1 MKVTILNKLSTRL
14 ILIFLLIFIITI
26 SVYSFYTIKMI
37 HENLGQACT
46 QNAYNIS
53 DVIKKSTRYG
63 MLLNSREHV
72 EQIINTI
79 ATEKGV
85 MKIRIFNKNGMI
97 AYSSDSTELK
107 TIVDLEH
114 TACNSCHSI
123 KPIPT
128 TLPVKDLINK
138 SEGSL
143 VLVNPIINEQA
154 CYTADCHA
162 HKSTDK
168 LLGIIS
174 VQMSTETVDSIINQ
188 STNIFISGVIA
199 TFILLVIATIF
210 TIRYSVNKP
219 LRKIFVGI
227 QEIGKGNL
235 DYRIEL
241 NRSDELGLMAKEFN
255 SMTAKLKS
263 AYDEIKDW
271 NENLNKKVE
280 QKNQELKNI
289 YEQIVQVEKLA
300 SLGKLSA
307 TVAHEL
313 NNPLE
318 GILTYS
324 KLVTKKLEKFD
335 DKEKYDE
342 IIKILQLIADESSRC
357 GRIVKDLLQFSHQ
370 DEIQFV
376 HSSIKDVIN
385 RALKLMSHHFQIN
398 NVTIKTD
405 FKVDDIYVECDAQR
419 IEQALIA
426 ILVNAVEAM
435 PEGGT
440 ITVSLAQEMDN
451 AVIRISDEGKGI
463 PPEILPH
470 IFEPFFTTKDK
481 VKDTGLGLAVVYG
494 IIQQHGGKVFVEQ
507 TSIKGTTFKISLP
520 INHSK
525 QNGKETQNI
534 SS

>member
-14 ILIFLLIFIITI
+14 IFIFLLIFIITLG
-26 SVYSFYTIKMI
+26 VYTFYTITMI
-37 HENLGQACT
+37 HDQLGQACT
-46 QNAYNIS
+46 QSAYNIS

-85 MKIRIFNKNGMI
+85 IKIRIFNKNGMI
-97 AYSSDSTELK
+97 AYSSDSTELR
-107 TIVDLEH
+107 TTVDLKH

-128 TLPVKDLINK
+128 TMPVRDLINK
-138 SEGSL
+138 SNGSL
-143 VLVNPIINEQA
+143 VLVNPIINEEA

-162 HKSTDK
+162 HQSTDK

-174 VQMSTETVDSIINQ
+174 VQMSTEMVDTIINQ
-188 STNIFISGVIA
+188 AKVTFISGVLV
-199 TFILLVIATIF
+199 TFMLLILATII
-210 TIRYSVNKP
+210 TIRYSLNKP
-219 LRKIFVGI
+219 LRKVFEGI

-235 DYRIEL
+235 NYRIKL

-255 SMTAKLKS
+255 SMTDKLKS

-324 KLVTKKLEKFD
+324 KLVTKKLEKLN
-335 DKEKYDE
+335 DKEKHED

-370 DEIQFV
+370 DEIQYLR
-376 HSSIKDVIN
+376 SSIKEIID
-385 RALKLMSHHFQIN
+385 RALALMSHHFQIN
-398 NVTIKTD
+398 NIIIKKD
-405 FKVDDIYVECDAQR
+405 FKVEDIYVECDAQR
-419 IEQALIA
+419 VEQALIA

-435 PEGGT
+435 PDGGT
-440 ITVSLAQEMDN
+440 ITISLAKEMEN

-463 PPEILPH
+463 SPEVLPH

-520 INHSK
+520 INHTK
-525 QNGKETQNI
+525 QNGKEA
-534 SS
+534 

>member
-1 MKVTILNKLSTRL
+1 MKVPIPNKLSTRL
-14 ILIFLLIFIITI
+14 TILFSLIFFITLGAFA
-26 SVYSFYTIKMI
+26 FYTVKLIR
-37 HENLGQACT
+37 EQLGIACT

-85 MKIRIFNKNGMI
+85 LKIRIFNKSGMI
-97 AYSSDSTELK
+97 AYSSDSTEIK
-107 TIVDLEH
+107 KIVNLDH
-114 TACNSCHSI
+114 TACNACHSI

-128 TLPVKDLINK
+128 MLPIQDLINK
-138 SEGSL
+138 SNGTL
-143 VLVNPIINEQA
+143 TLINPIINEKQ
-154 CYTADCHA
+154 CYNTDCHA
-162 HKSTDK
+162 HKSNDK

-174 VQMSTETVDSIINQ
+174 VQMSTETVDSIISK
-188 STNIFISGVIA
+188 STNIFLFGVIA
-199 TFILLVIATIF
+199 TFFLLIIVSIIA
-210 TIRYSVNKP
+210 IRYSINKP
-219 LRKIFVGI
+219 LQKVFTGI
-227 QEIGKGNL
+227 KEIGKGNL
-235 DYRIEL
+235 DYKIQL

-255 SMTAKLKS
+255 LMSEKLKS

-271 NENLNKKVE
+271 SENLNKKVE

-324 KLVTKKLEKFD
+324 KLVTKKLEKLD
-335 DKEKYDE
+335 DKDKYED

-370 DEIQFV
+370 DELQFV
-376 HSSIKDVIN
+376 YLSIKEIID
-385 RALKLMSHHFQIN
+385 RSLKLMSHHFQIN
-398 NVTIKTD
+398 NVKIKLD
-405 FKVDDIYVECDAQR
+405 FKIDDIYVECDAQR

-440 ITVSLAQEMDN
+440 ITISVAKEFDN
-451 AVIRISDEGKGI
+451 AVIRIIDEGKGI
-463 PPEILPH
+463 PPEVLPH

-494 IIQQHGGKVFVEQ
+494 IVQQHGGKVFVEQ

-520 INHSK
+520 INHIK
-525 QNGKETQNI
+525 QNGKEA
-534 SS
+534 

>member
-1 MKVTILNKLSTRL
+1 MKVPIPNKLSTRL
-14 ILIFLLIFIITI
+14 TILFSLIFFITL
-26 SVYSFYTIKMI
+26 SVYAFYTVKLI
-37 HENLGQACT
+37 HEQLGTACT

-85 MKIRIFNKNGMI
+85 LKIRIFNKSGMI
-97 AYSSDSTELK
+97 AYSSDSSEINK
-107 TIVDLEH
+107 VVDLEH

-128 TLPVKDLINK
+128 MLPVQELINK
-138 SEGSL
+138 SNGTL
-143 VLVNPIINEQA
+143 TLVNPIINEKQ
-154 CYTADCHA
+154 CYNSDCHA

-174 VQMSTETVDSIINQ
+174 VQMSTETVDSIISK
-188 STNIFISGVIA
+188 STNIFLFGVIA
-199 TFILLVIATIF
+199 TFLLLMIVSIIA
-210 TIRYSVNKP
+210 IRYSINKP
-219 LRKIFVGI
+219 LQKVFTGI
-227 QEIGKGNL
+227 KEISKGNL
-235 DYRIEL
+235 EYKIQL

-255 SMTAKLKS
+255 LMSEKLKS

-324 KLVTKKLEKFD
+324 KLVSKKLEKLND
-335 DKEKYDE
+335 RERYED
-342 IIKILQLIADESSRC
+342 IIKILQLISDESSRC
-357 GRIVKDLLQFSHQ
+357 GRIVKDLLHFSHQ
-370 DEIQFV
+370 DELQFM
-376 HSSIKDVIN
+376 HSSIKEIIDRSI
-385 RALKLMSHHFQIN
+385 KLMSHHFQIN
-398 NVTIKTD
+398 NVKIKLD
-405 FKVDDIYVECDAQR
+405 FKIDDIYLECDAQR

-440 ITVSLAQEMDN
+440 ITISVAKEFDN
-451 AVIRISDEGKGI
+451 AVIRIIDEGKGI
-463 PPEILPH
+463 PPEVLPH

-494 IIQQHGGKVFVEQ
+494 IVQQHGGKVFVEQ

-525 QNGKETQNI
+525 QNGKEA
-534 SS
+534 

>member
-1 MKVTILNKLSTRL
+1 MKVTILNKLSTR
-14 ILIFLLIFIITI
+14 IIIIFFLLFVITLGL
-26 SVYSFYTIKMI
+26 YSFYTISLI
-37 HENLGQACT
+37 QNELGRACT
-46 QNAYNIS
+46 QNAYNLS

-85 MKIRIFNKNGMI
+85 LKIRIFNKNGTI
-97 AYSSDSTELK
+97 AYSSDKAELN
-107 TIVDLEH
+107 TTVNIDH
-114 TACNSCHSI
+114 TACNSCHV
-123 KPIPT
+123 KDPIPT
-128 TLPVKDLINK
+128 TLPVMELINK

-143 VLVNPIINEQA
+143 VLINPIINETA
-154 CYTADCHA
+154 CYAADCHA

-174 VQMSTETVDSIINQ
+174 VQMSTETVDSIIKK
-188 STNIFISGVIA
+188 SSNIFISGIIV
-199 TFILLVIATIF
+199 TFIFLIVATVI
-210 TIRYSVNKP
+210 TIRHSINKP
-219 LRKIFVGI
+219 LRKIFQGI

-241 NRSDELGLMAKEFN
+241 RRNDELGLMASEFN
-255 SMTAKLKS
+255 SMTEKLKS

-324 KLVTKKLEKFD
+324 KLIAKKLEKFGD
-335 DKEKYDE
+335 NDKYEE

-376 HSSIKDVIN
+376 HSSIRDIID
-385 RALKLMSHHFQIN
+385 RALKLMNHHFQIN
-398 NVTIKTD
+398 NITIKTD
-405 FKVDDIYVECDAQR
+405 FKLEDIYVECDAHR

-435 PEGGT
+435 PDGGT
-440 ITVSLAQEMDN
+440 ITISLAQEIDN

-463 PPEILPH
+463 SSEILPH

-494 IIQQHGGKVFVEQ
+494 IIQQHRGKVFVEQ

-520 INHSK
+520 INHTK
-525 QNGKETQNI
+525 NNGKEA
-534 SS
+534 

>member
-1 MKVTILNKLSTRL
+1 MKVTFLNKLSTRL
-14 ILIFLLIFIITI
+14 ILTFLFILLLVMGIYTF
-26 SVYSFYTIKMI
+26 YSLHFIKT
-37 HENLGQACT
+37 ELGAACT

-72 EQIINTI
+72 EQIIKTI

-85 MKIRIFNKNGMI
+85 LRIRIFNKNGMI
-97 AYSSDSTELK
+97 AYSSDPAELK
-107 TIVDLEH
+107 TIVDIEH

-123 KPIPT
+123 KPIPS

-138 SEGSL
+138 SNGSL
-143 VLVNPIINEQA
+143 TLINPIINEKA

-162 HKSTDK
+162 HKSSDK

-174 VQMSTETVDSIINQ
+174 VQMSTEMVDLIVQ
-188 STNIFISGVIA
+188 RSTNIFLIGVFI
-199 TFILLVIATIF
+199 TFVLLVIATVI
-210 TIRYSVNKP
+210 TIRFAVNKP
-219 LRKIFVGI
+219 LRKVFTGI
-227 QEIGKGNL
+227 EEISKGNL
-235 DYRIEL
+235 DYKIDL
-241 NRSDELGLMAKEFN
+241 NRNDELGLMAKEFN
-255 SMTAKLKS
+255 LMTEKLKI

-280 QKNQELKNI
+280 KKNQELKNI

-324 KLVTKKLEKFD
+324 KLISKKLEKFE
-335 DKEKYDE
+335 DKEKFLE
-342 IIKILQLIADESSRC
+342 ILKILQLISDESSRC

-370 DEIQFV
+370 DEVNFARCSVREI
-376 HSSIKDVIN
+376 IN
-385 RALKLMSHHFQIN
+385 RSLVLMNHHFQIN
-398 NVTIKTD
+398 NVKIKAD
-405 FKVDDIYVECDAQR
+405 FKVDDIYIECDSQR

-435 PEGGT
+435 PDGGT
-440 ITVSLAQEMDN
+440 ITISLAKEMEN
-451 AVIRISDEGKGI
+451 AVIRISDEGRGI
-463 PPEILPH
+463 PAEILPH

-494 IIQQHGGKVFVEQ
+494 IIQQHKGKVFVEQ

-520 INHSK
+520 INHNT
-525 QNGKETQNI
+525 QNGKQA
-534 SS
+534 

>member
-1 MKVTILNKLSTRL
+1 MKVPIPNKLSTRL
-14 ILIFLLIFIITI
+14 TILFSLIFFITLGVYAYYTVKLIR
-26 SVYSFYTIKMI
+26 
-37 HENLGQACT
+37 EQLGTACT

-85 MKIRIFNKNGMI
+85 LNIRIFNKNGEI
-97 AYSSDSTELK
+97 KYSSDKEELN
-107 TIVDLEH
+107 TVVDIEH

-123 KPIPT
+123 HPIPT
-128 TLPVKDLINK
+128 MLPVKELINK
-138 SEGSL
+138 SNGTL
-143 VLVNPIINEQA
+143 TLVNPIINEEQ
-154 CYTADCHA
+154 CYNSGCHA

-168 LLGIIS
+168 LLGIVSI
-174 VQMSTETVDSIINQ
+174 QMSTETVDSIIKQ
-188 STNIFISGVIA
+188 STNILLFAVLL
-199 TFILLVIATIF
+199 TFILLMIASIVA
-210 TIRYSVNKP
+210 IRYSVNNPIQKV
-219 LRKIFVGI
+219 FTGI

-235 DYRIEL
+235 NYKIQL
-241 NRSDELGLMAKEFN
+241 NRNDELGLMAKEFN
-255 SMTAKLKS
+255 IMSDKLKS
-263 AYDEIKDW
+263 AYDEIRDW

-318 GILTYS
+318 GIITYS
-324 KLVTKKLEKFD
+324 KLVAKKLEKL
-335 DKEKYDE
+335 DKEKYDD
-342 IIKILQLIADESSRC
+342 IIKILQLISDESSRC

-370 DEIQFV
+370 DELHFI
-376 HSSIKDVIN
+376 HSNIKDIIN
-385 RALKLMSHHFQIN
+385 RAVKLMAHHFKIN
-398 NVTIKTD
+398 NIAIKLN
-405 FKVDDIYVECDAQR
+405 FPSDDLYTECDAQR

-435 PEGGT
+435 TEGGT
-440 ITVSLAQEMDN
+440 ITISVAKELDN

-463 PPEILPH
+463 PPEVLPH

-494 IIQQHGGKVFVEQ
+494 IIQQHGGKVLVEQ
-507 TSIKGTTFKISLP
+507 TSINGTTFKLSLP
-520 INHSK
+520 INQIK
-525 QNGKETQNI
+525 QNGKEA
-534 SS
+534 

>member
-1 MKVTILNKLSTRL
+1 MKVTFQNKFSTRL
-14 ILIFLLIFIITI
+14 ILIFLLIFIITLG
-26 SVYSFYTIKMI
+26 VYSFYTIKMI
-37 HENLGQACT
+37 QENLAQACI
-46 QNAYNIS
+46 QNAYNLS

-63 MLLNSREHV
+63 MLLNSRDHV

-85 MKIRIFNKNGMI
+85 IKIRIFNKNGKI
-97 AYSSDSTELK
+97 AYSSDPGELN

-114 TACNSCHSI
+114 TACNACHSI

-128 TLPVKDLINK
+128 TLPVRNLINK
-138 SEGSL
+138 SDGSL
-143 VLVNPIINEQA
+143 VLINPIINEKA
-154 CYTADCHA
+154 CYDADCHA

-174 VQMSTETVDSIINQ
+174 VQTSTETVDTIINQ
-188 STNIFISGVIA
+188 SNRIFITGIFGA
-199 TFILLVIATIF
+199 FILLVVATAV

-219 LRKIFVGI
+219 LRKIFTGI

-241 NRSDELGLMAKEFN
+241 KRSDELGIMAKEFN
-255 SMTAKLKS
+255 SMTEKLKT
-263 AYDEIKDW
+263 AYDEIRDW
-271 NENLNKKVE
+271 NENLNRKVE

-324 KLVTKKLEKFD
+324 KLVTKKLEKLE
-335 DKEKYDE
+335 DKEKYED
-342 IIKILQLIADESSRC
+342 IVKILQLIADESSRC
-357 GRIVKDLLQFSHQ
+357 GRIVKDLLQFSHS

-376 HSSIKDVIN
+376 HSSITDIIN
-385 RALKLMSHHFQIN
+385 RALKIMNHHFQIN
-398 NVTIKTD
+398 NVTIKTNY
-405 FKVDDIYVECDAQR
+405 KVDDLYVECDAQR

-440 ITVSLAQEMDN
+440 VTISLSQEMDN

-463 PPEILPH
+463 PPEVLPH

-481 VKDTGLGLAVVYG
+481 IKDTGLGLAVVYG

-520 INHSK
+520 INHNK
-525 QNGKETQNI
+525 QNGKET
-534 SS
+534 

>member
-1 MKVTILNKLSTRL
+1 MKVPIPNKLSTRL
-14 ILIFLLIFIITI
+14 TILFSLIFFITLG
-26 SVYSFYTIKMI
+26 VYAFYTVKLIR
-37 HENLGQACT
+37 EQLGTACT

-85 MKIRIFNKNGMI
+85 LKIRIFNKSGI
-97 AYSSDSTELK
+97 ISYSSDSSEINK
-107 TIVDLEH
+107 VVDLKH

-123 KPIPT
+123 KPIPII
-128 TLPVKDLINK
+128 LPIQELINK
-138 SEGSL
+138 SNGTL
-143 VLVNPIINEQA
+143 TLVNPIINEEQ
-154 CYTADCHA
+154 CYNSDCHA

-168 LLGIIS
+168 LLGIVS
-174 VQMSTETVDSIINQ
+174 VQMSTEMVDKIISK
-188 STNIFISGVIA
+188 STNIFIFGVIT
-199 TFILLVIATIF
+199 TFLLLTIVSIIA
-210 TIRYSVNKP
+210 IRYSLNKP
-219 LRKIFVGI
+219 LQKVLTGI
-227 QEIGKGNL
+227 KEIGEGNL
-235 DYRIEL
+235 DYKIQL
-241 NRSDELGLMAKEFN
+241 KRSDELGLMAKEFN
-255 SMTAKLKS
+255 LMSEKLKS
-263 AYDEIKDW
+263 AYEEIKDW

-324 KLVTKKLEKFD
+324 KLVSKKLEKLD
-335 DKEKYDE
+335 DREKYDD
-342 IIKILQLIADESSRC
+342 IIKILQLISDESSRC
-357 GRIVKDLLQFSHQ
+357 GRIVKDLLHFSHQ
-370 DEIQFV
+370 DELQFV
-376 HSSIKDVIN
+376 NVSIKKIVD
-385 RALKLMSHHFQIN
+385 RSLKLMSHHFQIN
-398 NVTIKTD
+398 NVKINLNYQI
-405 FKVDDIYVECDAQR
+405 DDIHVECDAQR

-426 ILVNAVEAM
+426 ILVNAVESM

-440 ITVSLAQEMDN
+440 ITISIAKELDN
-451 AVIRISDEGKGI
+451 SVIRISDEGKGI
-463 PPEILPH
+463 PPEVLPH

-494 IIQQHGGKVFVEQ
+494 IIKQHKGKILVEQ

-520 INHSK
+520 IKHINK
-525 QNGKETQNI
+525 NGKEA
-534 SS
+534 